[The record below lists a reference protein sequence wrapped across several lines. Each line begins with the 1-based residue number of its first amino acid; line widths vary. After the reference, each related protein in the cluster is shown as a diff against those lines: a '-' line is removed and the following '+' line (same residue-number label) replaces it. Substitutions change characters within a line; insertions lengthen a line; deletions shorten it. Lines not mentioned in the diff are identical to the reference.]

1 MKPTATIGSLLG
13 QKGNAVFS
21 IAPEAT
27 VFDAIALMAQKGIG
41 AVLVMREGRIAG
53 ILSERDY
60 TRRVILQGRSSKETS
75 VAEIMTSDVLT
86 GDPEMTV
93 EQAMRLMTERRIRH
107 LPITEGG
114 RLAGLVSLGDLV
126 KWTITAQEETIG
138 HLAKYITGT
147 YPA

>member
-1 MKPTATIGSLLG
+1 
-13 QKGNAVFS
+13 
-21 IAPEAT
+21 
-27 VFDAIALMAQKGIG
+27 
-41 AVLVMREGRIAG
+41 
-53 ILSERDY
+53 
-60 TRRVILQGRSSKETS
+60 VILQGRSSKETS